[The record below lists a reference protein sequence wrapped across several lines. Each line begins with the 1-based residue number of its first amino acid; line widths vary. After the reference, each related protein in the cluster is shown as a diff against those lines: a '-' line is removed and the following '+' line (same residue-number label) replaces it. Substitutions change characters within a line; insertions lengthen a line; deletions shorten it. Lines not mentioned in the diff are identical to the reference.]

1 MKHTEESL
9 ILTKSISDKIDNQ
22 TFHHHYHVL
31 YDIANTYPTNY
42 VINYVEIGCYA
53 GGSACLLLQR
63 PNTNVLSIDLGFP
76 IDPNVVVNNVKNL
89 NVHNNQYTYV
99 KGNSQVEETYNNVLK
114 CVNKIDILFI
124 DGDHSEQGARKDFD
138 MYSHLVRDNGYIIF
152 DDYNDSEHSPGVK
165 IAVDKLVKTIG
176 DDYEIIGTLPNTF
189 GARPEEFND
198 GNCFILKKKSKI
210 RLGIVIP
217 TFKREDGKS
226 ISYLTRSLT
235 SIKNQT
241 FKDYKVFL
249 IGDRYEDNDEFIE
262 LATSII
268 DSNKIYYENLP
279 VAAERD
285 NYKNKWAI
293 WSYGGVNATNHGID
307 VAVSQG
313 FDYICHLDHDDMWE
327 ENHLSSIHDTIVQTS
342 AAFIFTKSKYF
353 SSTLPSGVNTSDE
366 LIYTL
371 PGCGGLIHSSVC
383 MNFKQIPLRY
393 RDVFKE
399 TGEVGTPSDGEL
411 WGRVSEWITSN
422 KLNSFLVNKI
432 TCIHDEEGYTRN

>member
-9 ILTKSISDKIDNQ
+9 NLTKSISDKIDNQ

-31 YDIANTYPTNY
+31 YDIANTYPTDHM
-42 VINYVEIGCYA
+42 VNYVEIGCYA

-89 NVHNNQYTYV
+89 NVHNNRYTYV
-99 KGNSQVEETYNNVLK
+99 RGNSQLDETYNNVLNY
-114 CVNKIDILFI
+114 VNKIDILFI
-124 DGDHSEQGARKDFD
+124 DGDHSEVGARKDFD
-138 MYSHLVRDNGYIIF
+138 MYSHLVKENGYVIF
-152 DDYNDSEHSPGVK
+152 DDYNDKENSPGVK
-165 IAVDKLVKTIG
+165 LAVDKLVKTIG

-189 GARPEEFND
+189 GARPEDLTD
-198 GNCFILKKKSKI
+198 GNCYILKKKSKTKI
-210 RLGIVIP
+210 GIVIP

-226 ISYLTRSLT
+226 IDYLTRSLT

-249 IGDRYEDNDEFIE
+249 IGDRYEDNNEFIQI
-262 LATSII
+262 ATSII
-268 DSNKIYYENLP
+268 DSDKIYYENLP
-279 VAAERD
+279 LAAERD
-285 NYKNKWAI
+285 TYKDKWAI

-313 FDYICHLDHDDMWE
+313 FEYICHLDHDDMWE
-327 ENHLSSIHDTIVQTS
+327 DDHLLSIYNTINQTS

-353 SSTLPSGVNTSDE
+353 STTLPSGVNPSE
-366 LIYTL
+366 KLIYTL

-393 RDVFKE
+393 RDIFKE
-399 TGEVGTPSDGEL
+399 TGEVGLPSDGEL
-411 WGRVSEWITSN
+411 WDRVSDWVKLN
-422 KLNSFLVNKI
+422 NLNSFLINKT
-432 TCIHDEEGYTRN
+432 TCIHDEEGYSRI